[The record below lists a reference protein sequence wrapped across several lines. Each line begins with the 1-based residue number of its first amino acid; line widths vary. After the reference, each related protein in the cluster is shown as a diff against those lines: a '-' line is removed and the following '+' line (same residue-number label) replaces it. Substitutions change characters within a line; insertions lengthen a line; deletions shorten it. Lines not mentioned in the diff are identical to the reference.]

1 MPALT
6 VENLEKLYGEN
17 RAVDGVSFTVAE
29 GEVFALLGPNGAG
42 KTTTLE
48 ILEGH
53 RQRTAGEVSVLGFD
67 PENGG
72 RPFRERIGIVLQ
84 ASALERELK
93 VREVIA
99 FYASIYPHSRPVDEV
114 TEIVGL
120 AEKVDAR
127 VKTLSGGQQR
137 RLALA
142 LGIIGDPD
150 LIFLDEPTT
159 GFDPSARRQ
168 AWDLVRNL
176 RALGKTILLTTHY
189 MDEAENLAD
198 RIAVI
203 AQGKIVAEGTP
214 GTLGGRDRRM
224 AAIKFRLP
232 AGTTRDDLPRP
243 PGPPTTTTGDVVEFR
258 TDQPTQVLHALTTW
272 ATARGAELDG
282 LEVARPSLEDTYL
295 ELTGLDSADDEESR
309 DG

>member
-1 MPALT
+1 MLALT
-6 VENLEKLYGEN
+6 VENLEKRYGAT
-17 RAVDGVSFTVAE
+17 RAVDGVSFTVEE

-53 RQRTAGEVSVLGFD
+53 RQRTAGRVSVLGFD

-72 RPFRERIGIVLQ
+72 RPCRERIGIVLQ

-176 RALGKTILLTTHY
+176 RELGKTIILTTHY
-189 MDEAENLAD
+189 MDEAQHLAD

-203 AQGKIVAEGTP
+203 AKGKIVADGTP
-214 GTLGGRDRRM
+214 DALGGRGRRG
-224 AAIKFRLP
+224 AVITFRLP
-232 AGTTRDDLPRP
+232 QGVTHGDLPRSA
-243 PGPPTTTTGDVVEFR
+243 GPPTTTTGDVVEFR
-258 TDQPTQVLHALTTW
+258 TDRPTQVLHALTAW
-272 ATARGAELDG
+272 ATTRGAELDG
-282 LEVARPSLEDTYL
+282 LEVARPSLEDIYL
-295 ELTGLDSADDEESR
+295 ELTGDE
-309 DG
+309 GPQNV